1 MTSNTSLLLVLSAV
15 LCACGGS
22 ATSNTSSSSSGGTT
36 QTPTPADPVRL
47 PNGDVV
53 TNVSCGD
60 ESSVSASGTWDVAV
74 GDSHGTDGN
83 ATITIDSGSFVFK
96 TGDQILSFTTSGNA
110 MTLTWKDGAKDLV
123 PIGVTRA
130 ASAVDTGIM
139 PLALGGQWTFAS
151 NTSGGEQ
158 CTASYTGN
166 GFNAS
171 CAKVSMP
178 GGGSINGSV
187 VGIRQQEKASVF
199 GALGGVWHLT
209 GEGSE
214 AIDVTVSGNVFTA
227 VSSRASSTR
236 SDWVTV
242 KMCNGVA
249 AGRTSDGSEIAATR
263 H

>member
-22 ATSNTSSSSSGGTT
+22 ATNNSSSSSGGTT
-36 QTPTPADPVRL
+36 QTPTPAEPVRL
-47 PNGDVV
+47 PDGSVV
-53 TNVSCGD
+53 ANVSCGD
-60 ESSVSASGTWDVAV
+60 ESAVSASGTWDVAV
-74 GDSHGTDGN
+74 GDSHGTDGS
-83 ATITIDSGSFVFK
+83 ATITIDGGSFVFK
-96 TGDQILSFTTSGNA
+96 TKDQILSFTTAGAA

-171 CAKVSMP
+171 CSKASTP
-178 GGGSINGSV
+178 GGGTLDGTV

-209 GEGSE
+209 GEGSGVL
-214 AIDVTVSGNVFTA
+214 DVTISGNVFTA
-227 VSSRASSTR
+227 VSSRTSSTR

-249 AGRTSDGSEIAATR
+249 AGRTSEGSEIAATR
-263 H
+263 R